1 MTPKPPTPQDIISA
15 LLKRAGFTRSDSTG
29 GGGAATGYVV
39 SLERAVGKAA
49 SVRVRYHSRSAGW
62 SSSPEYVKAKLD
74 AYAKTITEAG
84 WTVEAGEYELI
95 VTAGKA
101 GQ

>member
-1 MTPKPPTPQDIISA
+1 MNPTPQGISA

-29 GGGAATGYVV
+29 GGGAGSGYVV
-39 SLERAVGKAA
+39 SFERARGKNA

-62 SSSPEYVKAKLD
+62 SSSPEYVKAAL
-74 AYAKTITEAG
+74 AGYAETITGAG
-84 WTVEAGEYELI
+84 WTVEAGEYGLI

-101 GQ
+101 EQ

>member
-1 MTPKPPTPQDIISA
+1 MSTPTPQGISA

-29 GGGAATGYVV
+29 GGGAGSGYVV
-39 SLERAVGKAA
+39 SLERARGKAA

-62 SSSPEYVKAKLD
+62 SSSPEYVKEKL
-74 AYAKTITEAG
+74 AQYTEILAAAG

-95 VTAGKA
+95 VTTGKA